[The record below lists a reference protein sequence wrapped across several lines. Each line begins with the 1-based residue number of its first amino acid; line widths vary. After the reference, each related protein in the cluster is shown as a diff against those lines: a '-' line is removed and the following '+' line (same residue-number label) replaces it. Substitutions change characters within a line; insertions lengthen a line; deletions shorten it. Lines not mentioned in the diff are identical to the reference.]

1 MARKRIFSCI
11 SLCVLMILI
20 ASVESSAAMLRKG
33 KLSNLSNEPVERT
46 QENKPNRR
54 ILPTRGDIAVVVEGD
69 DRHYAATAEAMI
81 IEELAS
87 RGYRI
92 VDEAKMKRIK
102 AAAARAKAA
111 IYALEGNVAGILSL
125 NAHYS
130 VGATVVA
137 RVRAG
142 VPRMNEARLYTGSA
156 TITLLAVTSGGVKL
170 GGQTARVEGRD
181 GIIGYTVDDT
191 MDKAIYEVVRR
202 GMEQLF

>member
-1 MARKRIFSCI
+1 MNRTGKLFVFTLCFLAVIF
-11 SLCVLMILI
+11 
-20 ASVESSAAMLRKG
+20 ESADSYAVMLRKG
-33 KLSNLSNEPVERT
+33 KLSDFSDEPPERT

-54 ILPTRGDIAVVVEGD
+54 VLPKRGDIAVVVEGE
-69 DRHYAATAEAMI
+69 DRQHVSMAEAMI
-81 IEELAS
+81 IEELSS

-92 VDEAKMKRIK
+92 VDEAKMRRIK

-142 VPRMNEARLYTGSA
+142 IPRMNEARLYTGSA

-181 GIIGYTVDDT
+181 GIIGYTIDDT